1 MENILEDKEIV
12 KIVLSKLSQYG
23 NIPSDGFLCG
33 GAVANILMKLKWGG
47 DYPINDLDIFV
58 ETKKYK
64 ETSTPTRTDKLAL
77 NTEYQHLNA
86 SYNHGNCY
94 RIVSSDRDGM
104 INIVKVFRESRD
116 KSDNYMYILKG
127 FDLNCTQVGIDLKTG
142 QMLYT
147 KEFNQF
153 LKDKQLKVV
162 APYTPAHTAIRLF
175 KKIDELG
182 CYCDVDG
189 QMKLLSQPFNN
200 PTMQRYDRY
209 YAGVFAMFFGVKYKE
224 MYEKYEEQLKP
235 YFRMV
240 SLFDYKKTMWDKK
253 WDIIDTLDGKKKK
266 TEHVLNWLH
275 PNRTPDQKLLDGW
288 AKMNGKIWGVLP
300 VKYEEPDKEFI
311 KIILGTF
318 SPLILMSVWNM
329 LYGGLKKSSIRKVKK
344 VISFPDLRDLCMV
357 VEDFYECDFSDSNLK
372 ELAKYIYGNYYFG
385 RVIYKYNL
393 NVQESLKLKND
404 ITKILNK
411 EGEWFSGMIHK
422 LLLTNGHPMVKPNLK
437 KIKELFEIEKVKL
450 TKPIIEGVDLS
461 DMKLPEN
468 VDVKEL
474 VSEYDLAYAGKKLS
488 NCINTTGQNYKEKIK
503 KCETKIFVITTPNS
517 MSAMEINRHIKDGV
531 SVWRERW
538 TLSYCNKECNDL
550 HKHISMYIL
559 SYVQKEML
567 LVDISRTIN
576 KYDNRMSTSL
586 KIMDFKADV
595 STKDNPVI
603 HENNLG
609 YTFDEILEEIANDV
623 GRNIDEPVETV
634 QTTYNTDDL
643 VFDLTEEGSVD
654 VEYVRTNVVEVD
666 EEEGNNR
673 TLWDSTNTPF

>member
-1 MENILEDKEIV
+1 
-12 KIVLSKLSQYG
+12 
-23 NIPSDGFLCG
+23 
-33 GAVANILMKLKWGG
+33 
-47 DYPINDLDIFV
+47 
-58 ETKKYK
+58 
-64 ETSTPTRTDKLAL
+64 
-77 NTEYQHLNA
+77 
-86 SYNHGNCY
+86 
-94 RIVSSDRDGM
+94 
-104 INIVKVFRESRD
+104 
-116 KSDNYMYILKG
+116 
-127 FDLNCTQVGIDLKTG
+127 
-142 QMLYT
+142 
-147 KEFNQF
+147 
-153 LKDKQLKVV
+153 
-162 APYTPAHTAIRLF
+162 
-175 KKIDELG
+175 
-182 CYCDVDG
+182 
-189 QMKLLSQPFNN
+189 
-200 PTMQRYDRY
+200 
-209 YAGVFAMFFGVKYKE
+209 
-224 MYEKYEEQLKP
+224 
-235 YFRMV
+235 
-240 SLFDYKKTMWDKK
+240 
-253 WDIIDTLDGKKKK
+253 
-266 TEHVLNWLH
+266 
-275 PNRTPDQKLLDGW
+275 
-288 AKMNGKIWGVLP
+288 
-300 VKYEEPDKEFI
+300 
-311 KIILGTF
+311 
-318 SPLILMSVWNM
+318 
-329 LYGGLKKSSIRKVKK
+329 
-344 VISFPDLRDLCMV
+344 MV

-461 DMKLPEN
+461 DMKLPKN

-609 YTFDEILEEIANDV
+609 YTFDEILEEIGNDV
-623 GRNIDEPVETV
+623 RANMDDPFETV
-634 QTTYNTDDL
+634 QTTYDADDWEL
-643 VFDLTEEGSVD
+643 DLTEEGSVEVD
-654 VEYVRTNVVEVD
+654 YIRTNVVEVN
-666 EEEGNNR
+666 EEGNNR
-673 TLWDSTNTPF
+673 TLWDISNTPF

>member
-64 ETSTPTRTDKLAL
+64 ETLTPKRTDKLTL

-94 RIVSSDRDGM
+94 KIVSSDRDGM

-209 YAGVFAMFFGVKYKE
+209 YSGVFAMFFGVKYKE

-240 SLFDYKKTMWDKK
+240 SLFEYKKTMWDKK

-357 VEDFYECDFSDSNLK
+357 VEGFYECDFSDSNLK

-404 ITKILNK
+404 ISKLLNK
-411 EGEWFSGMIHK
+411 EGEWFSDMIHK

-437 KIKELFEIEKVKL
+437 KINELFEIEKVKL

-461 DMKLPEN
+461 DMKLPKN

-488 NCINTTGQNYKEKIK
+488 NCINTSGQNYKEKIK
-503 KCETKIFVITTPNS
+503 NGETKIFVITTPAS

-576 KYDNRMSTSL
+576 KYDNRMSASL

-603 HENNLG
+603 HDNNLG
-609 YTFDEILEEIANDV
+609 YTFDEILLEIANDV
-623 GRNIDEPVETV
+623 GRNMDNPVETIP
-634 QTTYNTDDL
+634 TTYAADDWEL
-643 VFDLTEEGSVD
+643 DLTEEGSVEVD
-654 VEYVRTNVVEVD
+654 YIRTNVVEVD
-666 EEEGNNR
+666 EEQTTDR
-673 TLWDSTNTPF
+673 QPWDDIEFPF